1 MTGPYKC
8 RYCVLSFDTH
18 QHRAQHETNG
28 HKRHYVRKEMCDPVY
43 YCPICNSPY
52 MNLGATQRHTKLVH
66 GLSSNELNQRLALT
80 RMRETEV
87 MKRRNSRPIQK
98 VSQTV
103 KEEEEAE
110 SDDSMV
116 ETAKEE
122 NAEEVP
128 EQSSDILYESMS
140 GIISPSASAK
150 QTMVGA
156 VIHEPPKTPDYQPN
170 TSAAKAIHT
179 TENIQK
185 SSSNSAIGKTKV
197 PTTSVM
203 AKYMNCSVM
212 ANIPV
217 GIFRQSF
224 VATANQTFYYTVRV
238 PYRYQSWSK
247 MANMN

>member
-52 MNLGATQRHTKLVH
+52 MNLGATQRHAKLVH

-80 RMRETEV
+80 RMRESEV
-87 MKRRNSRPIQK
+87 MARRNSRQIQK
-98 VSQTV
+98 VSQPV
-103 KEEEEAE
+103 EEEEEVE
-110 SDDSMV
+110 SDDSMG

-140 GIISPSASAK
+140 GIISPKTSAK
-150 QTMVGA
+150 QTMVAA

-170 TSAAKAIHT
+170 TSTAKAIHT

-185 SSSNSAIGKTKV
+185 TSPKSAIGKM
-197 PTTSVM
+197 PITSVM
-203 AKYMNCSVM
+203 SKTMNCSVL

-217 GIFRQSF
+217 
-224 VATANQTFYYTVRV
+224 VTFHNHLWPSLIKHFIIGSGFHIDTNHGAKWPICTR
-238 PYRYQSWSK
+238 
-247 MANMN
+247 